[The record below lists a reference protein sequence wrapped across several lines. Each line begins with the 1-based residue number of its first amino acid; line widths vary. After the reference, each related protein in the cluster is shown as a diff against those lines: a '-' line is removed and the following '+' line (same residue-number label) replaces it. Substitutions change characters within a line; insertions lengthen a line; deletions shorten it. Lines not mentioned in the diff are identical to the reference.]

1 MMNMFEM
8 AIEKSRTRMMK
19 LASRHGFTEKETI
32 KASQHLDQLLNLIQK
47 REKNNEETAQEF

>member
-8 AIEKSRTRMMK
+8 AIEKSRNRMIQ
-19 LASRHGFTEKETI
+19 LAFRHGFAAKETV

-47 REKNNEETAQEF
+47 REKNNEETA